1 MPHDEEHSAEADPH
15 PDQHVQGEDEQL
27 PDPDSLLDEEDRSAM
42 RRIEELRRREA
53 EDPGSLGWRE
63 GNPGKR

>member
-15 PDQHVQGEDEQL
+15 PDQQVQGEDEQL
-27 PDPDSLLDEEDRSAM
+27 PDPDDLLDDADREAM
-42 RRIEELRRREA
+42 RRQAELRRREA
-53 EDPGSLGWRE
+53 DDPGSLQWRE